1 MSGIPDPWGSPLYHA
16 LVATCSEAERRHTAY
31 EEKGRLSDLESAVTL
46 FSAVLDHAHNVD
58 VRSAAVNGL
67 GTALWSRYERFGN
80 PGDLDTAIRLFREAL
95 AMYPD
100 EHTPAIP
107 SFHANLAGVLR
118 LRWRRTGYEAD
129 LVASVAE
136 VRAAVATTAAGDPR
150 RAWRLSNLA
159 DGLLALSLRHDDS
172 SALAEAVDRLREA
185 VQTARPGD
193 ELAGMRSNLAE
204 VLRLRYRSTGG
215 RDRAL
220 LDEAVELGRAAL
232 AAAPRHPLRPRF
244 QANLALVLLD
254 RFTARRRPADLS
266 EAADLAQKA
275 VDTTP
280 AAHPNRTERLLT
292 LSGIRRM
299 EAIRGRPRG
308 RMVELA
314 REAAAATPDGHHL
327 RSDTLLNLGWAL
339 AFQAASGDDAAWDQA
354 REVFRRLATD
364 PAVQVRARVTAAW
377 QWANTALSRDR
388 LAEARR
394 AFDLAVTMLRRTA
407 PRQVTHADRERQLAS
422 LSGLARDAAACALQ
436 AGEPVDALRLLEHGR
451 GVLLSHAL
459 DARTELTG
467 LRPDLAERFVAL
479 RTALDRPE
487 GAGFSASADAGPEL
501 PGENRHALA
510 ADWDALID
518 EIRAQPGFATFLRPP
533 PVDDL
538 IAATARHGPVVVL
551 NISGLRCDALLIG
564 GGIRV
569 LPLRLTLDEVTQRA
583 LRFRAAVAERVDETL
598 EWLRTEV
605 TGPVLDALDPPPGS
619 RLWWV
624 PTGPLTTLPL
634 HAAGADRVVSSY
646 APTVRSLVTAW
657 QAPPAGPVS
666 DPLVV
671 SMPTTPGLPPLPSVL
686 AETATLPPGRV
697 LTGEHAV
704 RRAVL
709 DALPYHSWAHF
720 ACHAVSAADGS
731 ADGHLV
737 LQDQLTVADIARLR
751 LDDAAIAY
759 LSACDTGV
767 PHENLDDEALHVAG
781 AFHIAGFRH
790 VIGTLWSI
798 KDSIAAEVAA
808 GFYARLDTADDAATA
823 LHETLREL
831 REVHEPGLWA
841 PYIHVGP

>member
-1 MSGIPDPWGSPLYHA
+1 LSGIPDPWGSPLYHA
-16 LVATCSEAERRHTAY
+16 LIAACSEAERLHAAY
-31 EEKGRLSDLESAVTL
+31 EQMGRLSDLESSVAL

-67 GTALWSRYERFGN
+67 GMALWSRYERFGD

-118 LRWRRTGYEAD
+118 LRWRRTGDEAD

-136 VRAAVATTAAGDPR
+136 VRAAVATTSAGDRR

-159 DGLLALSLRHDDS
+159 DGLLALSLQHDDS
-172 SALAEAVDRLREA
+172 SALTEAVDLFREA
-185 VQTARPGD
+185 VQTALPGD
-193 ELAGMRSNLAE
+193 ELAGMQSNLAE
-204 VLRLRYRSTGG
+204 ALRLRYRSTGG

-220 LDEAVELGRAAL
+220 LDEAVEQGRAAL

-254 RFTARRRPADLS
+254 RFAARRRPADLS
-266 EAADLAQKA
+266 EASDLAQKA
-275 VDTTP
+275 VDATP
-280 AAHPNRTERLLT
+280 EGHPNRTERLIT
-292 LSGIRRM
+292 LSGIRRV
-299 EAIRGRPRG
+299 EAIHGRPRR

-314 REAAAATPDGHHL
+314 QEAVAATPDGHHL
-327 RSDTLLNLGWAL
+327 RSDALLNLGWAL
-339 AFQAASGDDAAWDQA
+339 AFRAASGDDAAWDKA

-364 PAVQVRARVTAAW
+364 PAVQVRARVAAAW
-377 QWANTALSRDR
+377 QWANTALGRDD
-388 LAEARR
+388 LAEARI
-394 AFDLAVTMLRRTA
+394 AFDLAVTLLPRTA
-407 PRQVTHADRERQLAS
+407 PRRVTHADRERQLS
-422 LSGLARDAAACALQ
+422 SFSGLARDAAACAVQ
-436 AGEPVDALRLLEHGR
+436 AGEPADALRLLEHGR

-459 DARTELTG
+459 DTRTELTG
-467 LRPDLAERFVAL
+467 LRPDLVERFVAL

-487 GAGFSASADAGPEL
+487 GAGFSASADVGPGL
-501 PGENRHALA
+501 PGEDRHALA
-510 ADWDALID
+510 AEWDALID
-518 EIRAQPGFATFLRPP
+518 EIRAQPGFAAFLRPP
-533 PVDDL
+533 PTGDL
-538 IAATARHGPVVVL
+538 IAATAVHGPVVVL
-551 NISGLRCDALLIG
+551 NISGLRCDALLIDG
-564 GGIRV
+564 RIRA
-569 LPLRLTLDEVTQRA
+569 LPLQLTLDEATQRA

-605 TGPVLDALDPPPGS
+605 TGPVLDVLDPPPGS

-624 PTGPLTTLPL
+624 PTGPLTMLPL
-634 HAAGADRVVSSY
+634 HAAADRVVSSY

-671 SMPTTPGLPPLPSVL
+671 SMPTTPGLPPLPSVP

-697 LTGEHAV
+697 LTGEDAV

-731 ADGHLV
+731 VDGHLV
-737 LQDQLTVADIARLR
+737 LQDQLTVSDIARLR
-751 LDDAAIAY
+751 LDDAALAY

-767 PHENLDDEALHVAG
+767 PRENLDDEALHVAG

-798 KDSIAAEVAA
+798 KDSLAAEVAV

-823 LHETLREL
+823 LHETVREL
-831 REVHEPGLWA
+831 RAVHGPGAWA
-841 PYIHVGP
+841 PYVHFGP

>member
-1 MSGIPDPWGSPLYHA
+1 M
-16 LVATCSEAERRHTAY
+16 EAGRRHTAY
-31 EEKGRLSDLESAVTL
+31 EETGRLSDLESAVAL
-46 FSAVLDHAHNVD
+46 FGRVLDHAHNVD
-58 VRSAAVNGL
+58 VRSAAMNGL
-67 GTALWSRYERFGN
+67 GTALWSRYERFGG
-80 PGDLDTAIRLFREAL
+80 PGDLDSAIRLFREAL

-100 EHTPAIP
+100 ERTPAIP
-107 SFHANLAGVLR
+107 SIHANLAGVLR
-118 LRWRRTGYEAD
+118 LRWRRTGDEAD
-129 LVASVAE
+129 LVESVAE
-136 VRAAVATTAAGDPR
+136 VRAAIAATRAGDPQ

-172 SALAEAVDRLREA
+172 SALAEAVDCIREA
-185 VQTARPGD
+185 VRTAPPGD
-193 ELAGMRSNLAE
+193 GLAGMRSNLSE
-204 VLRLRYRSTGG
+204 MLRLRYRSTGG

-220 LDEAVELGRAAL
+220 LDEAVEQGRAAL

-244 QANLALVLLD
+244 EANLALVLLD
-254 RFTARRRPADLS
+254 RYTARRRPADLS
-266 EAADLAQKA
+266 EAADLAQKS
-275 VDTTP
+275 VDATP
-280 AAHPNRTERLLT
+280 EGHPNRTERLLT

-299 EAIRGRPRG
+299 EAMRGRPGG

-339 AFQAASGDDAAWDQA
+339 AFQAASGDDAAWDQS

-377 QWANTALSRDR
+377 QWANTALNGAG

-394 AFDLAVTMLRRTA
+394 AFDLAVTLLSRTV

-422 LSGLARDAAACALQ
+422 LSGLARDAAACAVQ
-436 AGEPVDALRLLEHGR
+436 AGDPVDALRLLEHGR
-451 GVLLSHAL
+451 GVLLSQAL
-459 DARTELTG
+459 DTRTELTG
-467 LRPDLAERFVAL
+467 LRPELAERFVAL
-479 RTALDRPE
+479 RAALDRPE
-487 GAGFSASADAGPEL
+487 GVGFSASADAGPEL
-501 PGENRHALA
+501 PGEDRHALA
-510 ADWDALID
+510 ADWDTLIE
-518 EIRAQPGFATFLRPP
+518 EIRAQPGFAAFLRPP
-533 PVDDL
+533 PADDL
-538 IAATARHGPVVVL
+538 IAATAGHGPVVVL
-551 NISGLRCDALLIG
+551 NISGLRCDALLID

-583 LRFRAAVAERVDETL
+583 LRFRGAVAERVDETL
-598 EWLRTEV
+598 EWLRSEV
-605 TGPVLDALDPPPGS
+605 AGPVLDALAPPPGS

-634 HAAGADRVVSSY
+634 HAAVADRVVSSY

-657 QAPPAGPVS
+657 RAPPVGPVS

-671 SMPTTPGLPPLPSVL
+671 SMPTTPGLPPLPNVL

-697 LTGEHAV
+697 LTGEDAV

-709 DALPYHSWAHF
+709 DALPHHSWAHF

-751 LDDAAIAY
+751 LDDAAVAY

-767 PHENLDDEALHVAG
+767 PHEDLNDEALHVAG

-798 KDSIAAEVAA
+798 KDSFAAEVAA
-808 GFYARLDTADDAATA
+808 GFYARLGAADDAATA

-831 REVHEPGLWA
+831 RTSHGAGLWA

>member
-1 MSGIPDPWGSPLYHA
+1 MSGIPDPWGSPLYHT

-31 EEKGRLSDLESAVTL
+31 ERTGRLSDLESAVAL
-46 FSAVLDHAHNVD
+46 FSAVLDYAHNVD

-67 GTALWSRYERFGN
+67 GTAMWSRYERSGDL
-80 PGDLDTAIRLFREAL
+80 GDLDTAIRLFREAL

-118 LRWRRTGYEAD
+118 LRWRRTGDQAD

-136 VRAAVATTAAGDPR
+136 ARAAVATTSAGDPR
-150 RAWRLSNLA
+150 RAWRLNNVA
-159 DGLLALSLRHDDS
+159 DGLLALSLQHDDS
-172 SALAEAVDRLREA
+172 SALVEAVDLFREA

-204 VLRLRYRSTGG
+204 ALRLRYRSTGG

-220 LDEAVELGRAAL
+220 LDEAVEQGRAAL
-232 AAAPRHPLRPRF
+232 AAAPKHPLRPRF

-254 RFTARRRPADLS
+254 RFAARHRPGDLS
-266 EAADLAQKA
+266 EAAGLAQKA
-275 VDTTP
+275 VDATP
-280 AAHPNRTERLLT
+280 PGHPNRTERLIT
-292 LSGIRRM
+292 LSGVRRL
-299 EAIRGRPRG
+299 ETIRGRPRR

-314 REAAAATPDGHHL
+314 QEAVAATPDGHHL
-327 RSDTLLNLGWAL
+327 RSDALLNLGWAL
-339 AFQAASGDDAAWDQA
+339 AFQAASGDAAAGDRA
-354 REVFRRLATD
+354 REVFRRLAND
-364 PAVQVRARVTAAW
+364 PAVQVRVRVSAAW
-377 QWANTALSRDR
+377 QWANTALSRDD
-388 LAEARR
+388 LAEARI
-394 AFDLAVTMLRRTA
+394 AFDLAVTLLPRTA
-407 PRQVTHADRERQLAS
+407 PRRVTHADRERQLAS
-422 LSGLARDAAACALQ
+422 FSGLARDAAACAVQ
-436 AGEPVDALRLLEHGR
+436 AGDPVDALRLLEHGR

-459 DARTELTG
+459 DSRTELTG
-467 LRPDLAERFVAL
+467 LRPELVERFVAL

-487 GAGFSASADAGPEL
+487 GAAFSTSAGAGPEL
-501 PGENRHALA
+501 PGEDRHALA
-510 ADWDALID
+510 TEWEALIQ
-518 EIRAQPGFATFLRPP
+518 EIRDQPGFARFLRPP
-533 PVDDL
+533 AIDDL
-538 IAATARHGPVVVL
+538 IAATTVNRPVVVL
-551 NISGLRCDALLIG
+551 NISGLRCDALLIDG
-564 GGIRV
+564 RIRV
-569 LPLRLTLDEVTQRA
+569 LPLRLTLDEATQRA

-605 TGPVLDALDPPPGS
+605 TGPVLDALDLPPGS

-634 HAAGADRVVSSY
+634 HAAAGDRVVSSY

-657 QAPPAGPVS
+657 RTPPAGPVS

-671 SMPTTPGLPPLPSVL
+671 SMPTTPGLPPLPSVA

-697 LTGEHAV
+697 LTGEDAM
-704 RRAVL
+704 RRVVL
-709 DALPYHSWAHF
+709 DALPHHSWAHF

-737 LQDQLTVADIARLR
+737 LQDQLTVSDIARLR

-767 PHENLDDEALHVAG
+767 PRENLDDEALHVAG

-798 KDSIAAEVAA
+798 KDHLAAEVAA
-808 GFYARLDTADDAATA
+808 GFYARLDTAEDAATA
-823 LHETLREL
+823 LHETVREL
-831 REVHEPGLWA
+831 RAVHGPGAWA
-841 PYIHVGP
+841 PYIHFGP

>member
-1 MSGIPDPWGSPLYHA
+1 VSGIPDPWGSPLYHT
-16 LVATCSEAERRHTAY
+16 LIATCSEAERLHTAY
-31 EEKGRLSDLESAVTL
+31 EQTGRLSDLESAVAL

-107 SFHANLAGVLR
+107 SFHANLAGALR
-118 LRWRRTGYEAD
+118 LRWRRTGDEAD

-136 VRAAVATTAAGDPR
+136 VRAAVATTSAGDPR
-150 RAWRLSNLA
+150 RAWRLNNLA

-172 SALAEAVDRLREA
+172 SALAEAVDLFREA

-193 ELAGMRSNLAE
+193 ELAGMQSNLAE
-204 VLRLRYRSTGG
+204 ALRLRYRSTGG

-220 LDEAVELGRAAL
+220 LDEAVEQGRAAL
-232 AAAPRHPLRPRF
+232 AAAPRHPLRPRL

-266 EAADLAQKA
+266 EASDLAQKA
-275 VDTTP
+275 VDATP
-280 AAHPNRTERLLT
+280 EGHPNRAERLNT

-299 EAIRGRPRG
+299 EAIHGRPRR

-314 REAAAATPDGHHL
+314 QDAVAATPDGHHL
-327 RSDTLLNLGWAL
+327 RSDALLNLGWAL
-339 AFQAASGDDAAWDQA
+339 AFQAASGDVAAGDRA
-354 REVFRRLATD
+354 REVFQRLATD
-364 PAVQVRARVTAAW
+364 PAVQVRARVAAAW
-377 QWANTALSRDR
+377 QWANTALGRDD

-394 AFDLAVTMLRRTA
+394 AFDLAVTLLPRTA
-407 PRQVTHADRERQLAS
+407 PRRVTHADRERRLAS
-422 LSGLARDAAACALQ
+422 FSGLARDAAACAVQ

-459 DARTELTG
+459 DTRTELTG
-467 LRPDLAERFVAL
+467 LRPDLVERFVTL

-487 GAGFSASADAGPEL
+487 GAAFSTSADVGPEL
-501 PGENRHALA
+501 PGEDRHALA
-510 ADWDALID
+510 AEWDPLID
-518 EIRAQPGFATFLRPP
+518 EIRAQPGFARFLRPP
-533 PVDDL
+533 PADDL
-538 IAATARHGPVVVL
+538 IAATAGYGPVVVL
-551 NISGLRCDALLIG
+551 NISGLRCDALLID

-598 EWLRTEV
+598 EWLRAEV

-634 HAAGADRVVSSY
+634 HAAADRVVSSY

-657 QAPPAGPVS
+657 QTPPAGPVS

-671 SMPTTPGLPPLPSVL
+671 SMPTTPGLPPLPSVP
-686 AETATLPPGRV
+686 AETAALPPGRV

-737 LQDQLTVADIARLR
+737 LQDQLTVSDIARLR

-767 PHENLDDEALHVAG
+767 PRENLDDEALHVAG

-798 KDSIAAEVAA
+798 KDSLAAEVAA

-823 LHETLREL
+823 LHETVREL
-831 REVHEPGLWA
+831 RAVHEPGSWA